1 MQFRYDI
8 NGLRAIAVLA
18 VVIFHFN
25 PQFLPGG
32 FAGVD
37 VFFVIS
43 GFLMTSII
51 FNGVEKNTFSLFK
64 FYNARA
70 NRIIPVL
77 AVMSAVLIVFGWF
90 YLIPSDYRDLGRQV
104 EKSSLFISNLLF
116 AKGGGYFDTAEHTKW
131 LLHTW
136 SLSVEWQFYIFFP
149 IIIIALKKYLSLNN
163 LKRVVIGLFLA
174 SFIYCVYA
182 TYKDSKTAY
191 FLLTSRAWEMLLGGL
206 AFLYP
211 WSLQKKIKQI
221 TIQLL
226 GIILIISSYLLM
238 SKDTLWPGYMALIP
252 VLGAYLII
260 VSNFKNNFIINN
272 LVFNYIG
279 KWSYSIYVWHWPLVV
294 LGFYFAFENWWIY
307 GIPLSIL
314 LGFLSYQFNE
324 SINFPRYS
332 SWKEI
337 YKVKPFYIFLVTLAC
352 GYTIKTTDGIA
363 SRLPEK
369 AQIAEEEK
377 RNSNPYECDKQELY
391 ECVIGNP
398 SNIKAIMIGDS
409 HADSLTTSLSSIFNL
424 KSEGIIS
431 LSTSSCPL
439 ILNLQYYDKKN
450 LCPEIN
456 KQRLILLQSKKYKN
470 IPIILAGRYPSY
482 LIGENDPDRIPTEG
496 SKPLIYFENNP
507 NISQKNRLA
516 AFEKN
521 LEETLC
527 QITKNN
533 PLYII
538 QPIPEIGFNVPQ
550 KIIKNSF
557 YGINE
562 KISISYDNYLNRSGE
577 IRKIINRSANKC
589 NVEVL
594 DPSKIL
600 CKNNECIST
609 YKNRPIYRDGD
620 HLSEYGNKLLIP
632 MLKRGLLHKPS
643 LEERDLKS

>member
-25 PQFLPGG
+25 PQALPGG

-51 FNGVEKNTFSLFK
+51 FSGVEKKTFNLFK

-77 AVMSAVLIVFGWF
+77 AAMSAVLLVFGWF

-149 IIIIALKKYLSLNN
+149 ILIVILKKYFSFTN

-174 SFIYCVYA
+174 SFIYCIYA

-211 WSLQKKIKQI
+211 WSVKSKIKQI
-221 TIQLL
+221 TIQSL
-226 GIILIISSYLLM
+226 GIVLIVASYFLM
-238 SKDTLWPGYMALIP
+238 SKDTLWPGYMAIIP
-252 VLGAYLII
+252 VFGAYLII
-260 VSNFKNNFIINN
+260 VSNFQNNFIINN
-272 LVFNYIG
+272 IVFNYVG

-294 LGFYFAFENWWIY
+294 FGFYFAFENWWVY

-314 LGFLSYQFNE
+314 LGFLSYQFIE
-324 SINFPRYS
+324 KINFPRYS
-332 SWKEI
+332 FWKEI
-337 YKVKPFYIFLVTLAC
+337 YKAKPFYIFLIILTC
-352 GYTIKTTDGIA
+352 GYTIKETNGIA
-363 SRLPEK
+363 SRLPEM
-369 AQIAEEEK
+369 AQIAEKEK
-377 RNSNPYECDKQELY
+377 NNSNPYKCDKQEFY
-391 ECVIGNP
+391 ECIIGKS
-398 SNIKAIMIGDS
+398 SNIKAIIIGDS
-409 HADSLTTSLSSIFNL
+409 HADSLTTSLSSIFDL

-431 LSTSSCPL
+431 ISTGGCPL
-439 ILNLQYYDKKN
+439 ILNMQYYDKRP
-450 LCPEIN
+450 CIEIN
-456 KQRLILLQSKKYKN
+456 QKRMDFIQSKKYQN
-470 IPIILAGRYPSY
+470 VPIILVGRYSAS
-482 LIGENDPDRIPTEG
+482 LFGENDPDRIPSG
-496 SKPLIYFENNP
+496 GAKPNIYFGNNP
-507 NISQKNRLA
+507 NVSQHSRLIS
-516 AFEKN
+516 FEKS
-521 LEETLC
+521 LEKTLC
-527 QITKNN
+527 QISISN
-533 PLYII
+533 PVYII
-538 QPIPEIGFNVPQ
+538 QPIPELGFNAPQ
-550 KIIKNSF
+550 KIIKNYF
-557 YGINE
+557 YGKNE
-562 KISISYDNYLNRSGE
+562 KISISYNSYLNRSGKVRE
-577 IRKIINRSANKC
+577 IINKSAHKC
-589 NVEVL
+589 KVQVL
-594 DPSKIL
+594 DPAKTL

-620 HLSEYGNKLLIP
+620 HLSEYGNKLLVP
-632 MLKRGLLHKPS
+632 MFKEHL
-643 LEERDLKS
+643 DQ

>member
-25 PQFLPGG
+25 PQWLPGG
-32 FAGVD
+32 FSGVD

-51 FNGVEKNTFSLFK
+51 FSGVEKKTFNLFK

-77 AVMSAVLIVFGWF
+77 AAMSAVLLVFGWF

-149 IIIIALKKYLSLNN
+149 ILIVILKKYFSFTN

-174 SFIYCVYA
+174 SFIYCIYA

-211 WSLQKKIKQI
+211 WSLQSKIKQI
-221 TIQLL
+221 TAQSS
-226 GIILIISSYLLM
+226 GIILIVASYFLM
-238 SKDTLWPGYMALIP
+238 SKDTLWPSYMALMP
-252 VLGAYLII
+252 VFGAYLII
-260 VSNFKNNFIINN
+260 ASNYQNNFVVNN
-272 LVFNYIG
+272 PAFNYIG

-294 LGFYFAFENWWIY
+294 FGFYFAFENWWIY

-314 LGFLSYQFNE
+314 LGFLSYQFIEN
-324 SINFPRYS
+324 INFPRYS
-332 SWKEI
+332 YWKEI
-337 YKVKPFYIFLVTLAC
+337 YKVKSFYIFLIILSC
-352 GYTIKTTDGIA
+352 GYTIKETNGIA
-363 SRLPEK
+363 SRLPEIV
-369 AQIAEEEK
+369 QIAEKEK
-377 RNSNPYECDKQELY
+377 SNSNPYECDKQELH
-391 ECVIGNP
+391 ECIIGES
-398 SNIKAIMIGDS
+398 SNIKAIIIGDS
-409 HADSLTTSLSSIFNL
+409 HADSLTTSLASIFDL
-424 KSEGIIS
+424 KSEGIVS

-439 ILNLQYYDKKN
+439 ILNLQYYDKEKR
-450 LCPEIN
+450 CPEIN
-456 KQRLILLQSKKYKN
+456 KQRLDLILSKKYKN

-482 LIGENDPDRIPTEG
+482 LIGENDPDRIPAEG
-496 SKPLIYFENNP
+496 SKPSVYFENNP
-507 NISQKNRLA
+507 KISQKNRLIS
-516 AFEKN
+516 FDKN
-521 LEETLC
+521 LEKTLC
-527 QITKNN
+527 QISRSN
-533 PLYII
+533 PLYIV
-538 QPIPEIGFNVPQ
+538 QPIPELGFNAPER
-550 KIIKNSF
+550 IIKNAF
-557 YGINE
+557 YGRTE
-562 KISISYDNYLNRSGE
+562 KLSISYDSYLKRAGE
-577 IRKIINRSANKC
+577 LRKIIDKSANKC
-589 NVEVL
+589 GVKVL

-600 CKNNECIST
+600 CKSNECIST

-620 HLSEYGNKLLIP
+620 HLSEYGNKLLVP
-632 MLKRGLLHKPS
+632 MFKQHL
-643 LEERDLKS
+643 DQ

>member
-8 NGLRAIAVLA
+8 NGLRTIAVLA

-25 PQFLPGG
+25 PQSLPGG

-51 FNGVEKNTFSLFK
+51 FNGVEKKTFNLFK

-77 AVMSAVLIVFGWF
+77 ATMSAVLLVLGWF

-116 AKGGGYFDTAEHTKW
+116 AEGGGYFDTAEHTKW

-149 IIIIALKKYLSLNN
+149 IIIIALKKYLSFDN

-174 SFIYCVYA
+174 SFIYCIYV
-182 TYKDSKTAY
+182 TYKDSQTAY

-211 WSLQKKIKQI
+211 WSLRKKIKQI

-226 GIILIISSYLLM
+226 GIMLIISSYFLM

-252 VLGAYLII
+252 VSGAYLII
-260 VSNFKNNFIINN
+260 VSNFQNNPIINN
-272 LVFNYIG
+272 PAFNYIG
-279 KWSYSIYVWHWPLVV
+279 KWSYSIYVWHWPLVI
-294 LGFYFAFENWWIY
+294 LGFYCAFENWWVY

-314 LGFLSYQFNE
+314 LGFLSYQFIEN
-324 SINFPRYS
+324 INFPRYS

-337 YKVKPFYIFLVTLAC
+337 YKVKPFYIFLVILAC
-352 GYTIKTTDGIA
+352 GYTIKETDGIN
-363 SRLPEK
+363 SRLSEI
-369 AQIAEEEK
+369 AQIAEKEK
-377 RNSNPYECDKQELY
+377 NNSNPYKCDQQEFY
-391 ECVIGNP
+391 ECIIGKS
-398 SNIKAIMIGDS
+398 SNIKAIIIGDS
-409 HADSLTTSLSSIFNL
+409 HADSLTTSLSSIFDL
-424 KSEGIIS
+424 KSEGILSIS
-431 LSTSSCPL
+431 TGGCPL
-439 ILNLQYYDKKN
+439 VLVYYSKSPC
-450 LCPEIN
+450 LEIN
-456 KQRLILLQSKKYKN
+456 RKRIKLIQSNKYHN
-470 IPIILAGRYPSY
+470 IPIILVGRYSAS
-482 LIGENDPDRIPTEG
+482 IFGENDPDRISSEEVK
-496 SKPLIYFENNP
+496 S
-507 NISQKNRLA
+507 NISQHNKLIL
-516 AFEKN
+516 FEKN
-521 LEETLC
+521 LEKTIC
-527 QITKNN
+527 QIYKSN

-538 QPIPEIGFNVPQ
+538 QPIPELGFNAPNRV
-550 KIIKNSF
+550 IKNSF
-557 YGINE
+557 YNKSI
-562 KISISYDNYLNRSGE
+562 KTSISYNSYLNRSGKIRE
-577 IRKIINRSANKC
+577 IIKNSANNC
-589 NVEVL
+589 NTIIL

-600 CKNNECIST
+600 CQNNECIST

-632 MLKRGLLHKPS
+632 MFKDILLK
-643 LEERDLKS
+643 